1 MAKTI
6 KFGVHRNPKKD
17 AEGRETY
24 HVRHETD
31 FALNQEYII
40 SQVKTYN
47 AAEASHINP
56 VIGVLR
62 EQIVEILTDN
72 HNVHIEGL
80 GNFYLKLGF
89 RERTGENGQPVLP
102 HFTDP
107 SQITGND
114 VVAVNIGFTA
124 DEELLKLLFKQDYHY
139 VNATGHGKVGHS
151 ADVTKEQII
160 ARLDQFFETN
170 DRLLS
175 RDMRGLFGLTQYMA
189 DKWLRRLSTGDDAIL
204 IKHKIGNATFYNL
217 RKQP

>member
-1 MAKTI
+1 MGNTI
-6 KFGVHRNPKKD
+6 KFGVHRNPQKD
-17 AEGRETY
+17 ANGKETY

-47 AAEASHINP
+47 AAEASHVNAVIN
-56 VIGVLR
+56 VLK

-89 RERTGENGQPVLP
+89 RERTDENGQTIKP
-102 HFTDP
+102 HFTDA
-107 SQITGND
+107 SKITGND
-114 VVAVNIGFTA
+114 VVVESIGFTP
-124 DEELLKLLFKQDYHY
+124 DEEFLKQLHKREYHY
-139 VNATGHGKVGHS
+139 VNATGRGKVGHS
-151 ADVTKEQII
+151 ADVTKEQVI

-175 RDMRGLFGLTQYMA
+175 RDMKALFGLTTYMA
-189 DKWLRRLSTGDDAIL
+189 NKWLEELCTQAPP
-204 IKHKIGNATFYNL
+204 YL
-217 RKQP
+217 RVEKVSHVSIYYRK

>member
-17 AEGRETY
+17 AEGRDTY

-89 RERTGENGQPVLP
+89 RERTDENGQTIKPL
-102 HFTDP
+102 FTDP
-107 SQITGND
+107 SKITGND
-114 VVAVNIGFTA
+114 VVVESIGFTP
-124 DEELLKLLFKQDYHY
+124 DEEFLKQLQKQEYHY
-139 VNATGHGKVGHS
+139 VNATGRGMVGHS

-160 ARLDQFFETN
+160 ARLDQFFETH
-170 DRLLS
+170 DHLLS
-175 RDMRGLFGLTQYMA
+175 RDMKALFGLTPYMA
-189 DKWLRRLSTGDDAIL
+189 NKWLEELCTQAPPYLRVEKISHVMFYYRR
-204 IKHKIGNATFYNL
+204 
-217 RKQP
+217 

>member
-72 HNVHIEGL
+72 HNVHIEGI

-124 DEELLKLLFKQDYHY
+124 DEELLKQLFKQDYHY

-160 ARLDQFFETN
+160 ARLDQFFETH

-175 RDMRGLFGLTQYMA
+175 RDMRGLFCLTQYMA
-189 DKWLRRLSTGDDAIL
+189 DKWLDELCTQAPPYLRFEKVANVRIFYRR
-204 IKHKIGNATFYNL
+204 
-217 RKQP
+217 

>member
-17 AEGRETY
+17 AEGRDTY

-124 DEELLKLLFKQDYHY
+124 DEELLKQLL
-139 VNATGHGKVGHS
+139 
-151 ADVTKEQII
+151 
-160 ARLDQFFETN
+160 LDQFFETH

-189 DKWLRRLSTGDDAIL
+189 DKWLDELCTQAPPYLRFEKVANVRIFYRR
-204 IKHKIGNATFYNL
+204 
-217 RKQP
+217 

>member
-1 MAKTI
+1 MGDTI

-31 FALNQEYII
+31 FALNQKYII
-40 SQVKTYN
+40 NQVKSYN
-47 AAEASHINP
+47 AAEASHINS

-89 RERTGENGQPVLP
+89 RERTDENGQTIKPL
-102 HFTDP
+102 FTDP
-107 SQITGND
+107 SKITGND
-114 VVAVNIGFTA
+114 VVVESIGFTP
-124 DEELLKLLFKQDYHY
+124 DEEFLKQLQKQEYHY
-139 VNATGHGKVGHS
+139 VNATGRGMVGHS

-160 ARLDQFFETN
+160 ARLDQFFETH
-170 DRLLS
+170 DHLLS
-175 RDMRGLFGLTQYMA
+175 RDMKALFGLTPYMA
-189 DKWLRRLSTGDDAIL
+189 NKWLEELCTQAPPYLRVEKISHVMFYYRR
-204 IKHKIGNATFYNL
+204 
-217 RKQP
+217 

>member
-1 MAKTI
+1 MGDTI

-17 AEGRETY
+17 AEGRDTY

-31 FALNQEYII
+31 FALNQKYII
-40 SQVKTYN
+40 NQVKTYN

-89 RERTGENGQPVLP
+89 RERTDENGKTIKPL
-102 HFTDP
+102 FTDP
-107 SQITGND
+107 SKITGND
-114 VVAVNIGFTA
+114 VVVESIGFTP
-124 DEELLKLLFKQDYHY
+124 DEEFLKQLQKQEYHY
-139 VNATGHGKVGHS
+139 VNATGRGMVGHS

-160 ARLDQFFETN
+160 ARLNQFFETH
-170 DRLLS
+170 DHLLS
-175 RDMRGLFGLTQYMA
+175 RDMKALFGLTPYMA
-189 DKWLRRLSTGDDAIL
+189 NKWLEELCTQAPPYLRVEKISHVMFYYRR
-204 IKHKIGNATFYNL
+204 
-217 RKQP
+217 